1 MSMEDALLVWINRSG
16 GDHTPDT
23 ENQAASDNHPWVHG
37 HQPIAPSASV
47 QGVGCHTD
55 CAYTKTCV
63 HECFVEVG
71 SLERWH
77 AAILAGFAVEYGVCD
92 DYGATHDGRA
102 IEKALTE
109 CTIW

>member
-1 MSMEDALLVWINRSG
+1 MSMRNALLVWINRPC
-16 GDHTPDT
+16 GDHASDA
-23 ENQAASDNHPWVHG
+23 ENQATSDNHPWIHG
-37 HQPIAPSASV
+37 HQSIAPSASV

-55 CAYTKTCV
+55 RPYTETCV

-77 AAILAGFAVEYGVCD
+77 AAILAGFAVEYCVCN
-92 DYGATHDGRA
+92 DYGATHDGCA

-109 CTIW
+109 CSIW